1 MEEFT
6 LDFYGEKVNIKKP
19 TDLSFLKGQII
30 NKFSFKEEDIE
41 DIIIYYLNEDKKQ
54 YIKSDEDISTFLNT
68 NIFLIYLDVDKKS
81 KLYLD
86 CKSKIEIESS
96 EPEENSDLEKLIN
109 KKKQIEKSEEEYLK
123 SYEEKI
129 TNLNRQLDILQAKK
143 LDLVMSKKK
152 KINEYETQKEKIDKK
167 INDLLEKE
175 NKEVLK
181 GQNKKDNTY
190 NIISF
195 NAFKEMLD
203 NIVEKV
209 KVVTNEYIFKKSET
223 ADENEKIE
231 DIKKISKN
239 AVEEINNLSQLVIKD
254 NKEEKKIS
262 LRGGAKNNLSEDN
275 SDLCEK
281 CENKNKHKL
290 DHISIT
296 TVKTSNENENENDKV
311 IYTGVK
317 CKGCGAIIW
326 NEN

>member
-1 MEEFT
+1 M
-6 LDFYGEKVNIKKP
+6 
-19 TDLSFLKGQII
+19 
-30 NKFSFKEEDIE
+30 
-41 DIIIYYLNEDKKQ
+41 
-54 YIKSDEDISTFLNT
+54 
-68 NIFLIYLDVDKKS
+68 
-81 KLYLD
+81 
-86 CKSKIEIESS
+86 
-96 EPEENSDLEKLIN
+96 
-109 KKKQIEKSEEEYLK
+109 
-123 SYEEKI
+123 
-129 TNLNRQLDILQAKK
+129 LDI
-143 LDLVMSKKK
+143 
-152 KINEYETQKEKIDKK
+152 
-167 INDLLEKE
+167 
-175 NKEVLK
+175 
-181 GQNKKDNTY
+181 
-190 NIISF
+190 
-195 NAFKEMLD
+195 
-203 NIVEKV
+203 IVEKV

>member
-6 LDFYGEKVNIKKP
+6 LDFYGEKVSLKKP
-19 TDLSFLKGQII
+19 TDLSFLKEQII
-30 NKFSFKEEDIE
+30 KKFNFKEEDIE
-41 DIIIYYLNEDKKQ
+41 DIIIYYLKEDKKE
-54 YIKSDEDISTFLNT
+54 YIQRDEDISTFLNT

-86 CKSKIEIESS
+86 CKSKIEKESI
-96 EPEENSDLEKLIN
+96 EPEENNDLEKLIT
-109 KKKQIEKSEEEYLK
+109 KKKEIEKSEEEYLK
-123 SYEEKI
+123 SYEEKL

-152 KINEYETQKEKIDKK
+152 KINEYEIQKEKIDKK

-181 GQNKKDNTY
+181 GKNSKDKTY

-195 NAFKEMLD
+195 NTFKEILE

-209 KVVTNEYIFKKSET
+209 KDVTNEYIFRKSET
-223 ADENEKIE
+223 SNENEKIE

-254 NKEEKKIS
+254 IKEEKKIS
-262 LRGGAKNNLSEDN
+262 LRGGAKNILNEEN
-275 SDLCEK
+275 ADLCEK

-290 DHISIT
+290 DHISIKI
-296 TVKTSNENENENDKV
+296 VKAFNENDEV